1 MASKSCYHL
10 LSLPAALLL
19 LGAPPSLLMRPVMRL
34 SRRHRISWE
43 EIKIVQNLIERCL
56 QQYMTQTE
64 IITALQ
70 MQANIEPGFTCLV
83 WQKLEEQNPDFF
95 YVYNIRL
102 RIKDQIVAFNYLVDQ
117 QLQLLQKLQVTAPIT
132 APGNAQGIALGNAG
146 GAGGAAGGAAGAGPV
161 VDAAADL
168 NFFLSP
174 K

>member
-1 MASKSCYHL
+1 MSKQSAG
-10 LSLPAALLL
+10 SSSQ
-19 LGAPPSLLMRPVMRL
+19 GQQN
-34 SRRHRISWE
+34 ISWE

-117 QLQLLQKLQVTAPIT
+117 QLQLLQKLQVNSAPNLGAESTVGMGLALSIT
-132 APGNAQGIALGNAG
+132 GASVGATERRNDSASVPTSLLGISPIRNDL
-146 GAGGAAGGAAGAGPV
+146 
-161 VDAAADL
+161 DADT
-168 NFFLSP
+168 FLI